1 MTANSFADIERDLID
16 LRRRVD
22 GGNGVMARLNRAE
35 EFLIQAREV
44 LARFSDSSAERAL
57 QLISSALDDSRQASC
72 GSLRSFISAS
82 VELQLRIRD

>member
-1 MTANSFADIERDLID
+1 MTVNSFADIERDLID
-16 LRRRVD
+16 LRCRVD
-22 GGNGVMARLNRAE
+22 GANGVMARLNRAE

-57 QLISSALDDSRQASC
+57 QLIASALDDSRQASC
-72 GSLRSFISAS
+72 GSLRSFISVS